1 MRVRANKTGY
11 FNGLHIPDTD
21 SAEFEVPN
29 GTKGSWFEPVAPAK
43 AAAPAKKGGKAAE
56 APAADTPDADQDGA
70 GEGLV

>member
-21 SAEFEVPN
+21 SAEFDVPN
-29 GTKGSWFEPVAPAK
+29 GTKGSWFDPV
-43 AAAPAKKGGKAAE
+43 KKGNKAAE
-56 APAADTPDADQDGA
+56 APAADAPAADQDGA

>member
-21 SAEFEVPN
+21 SAEFEVPE
-29 GTKGSWFEPVAPAK
+29 GTKGSWFEPVG
-43 AAAPAKKGGKAAE
+43 APAKKGKKAAE
-56 APAADTPDADQDGA
+56 APAADAPAADQDGA